1 MDRRPD
7 EPSEVEDDAT
17 EDAVPDAPQWV
28 TQELIDYTI
37 RVWQPRY
44 ETPLTDSDAIE
55 IIAAAY
61 ELLRAIA
68 GDNQ

>member
-7 EPSEVEDDAT
+7 DQSDVADDAA
-17 EDAVPDAPQWV
+17 EDALPDAPPWV

-37 RVWQPRY
+37 KVWQPRY
-44 ETPLTDSDAIE
+44 ETPLTDLDAIE

-61 ELLRAIA
+61 ELLRALA
-68 GDNQ
+68 GDKE